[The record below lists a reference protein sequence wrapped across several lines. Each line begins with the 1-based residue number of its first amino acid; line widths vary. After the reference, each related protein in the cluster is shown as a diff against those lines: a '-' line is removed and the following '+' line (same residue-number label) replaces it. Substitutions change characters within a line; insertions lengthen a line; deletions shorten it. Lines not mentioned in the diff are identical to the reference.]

1 MRTSR
6 GGWSTRRTPDDRA
19 GLNCRPML
27 KIAGSP
33 TPVTAEKLEARDR
46 ERLARASALLARLEA
61 ATPPFT
67 AANVLAPLNDLHVEL
82 SNISA
87 EAGIYTAMHP
97 EKAVRDTAER
107 MQRESIDLGQRAL
120 QSKGVFDALGA
131 VRSDDPLDRRFIA
144 LVRQDMKRAGV
155 ELGDADRAKARE
167 LRSTLTKLGQDHA
180 RNIRDDTRHITL
192 DSEAELAGL
201 PADYVK
207 AHRPDVNGTIVITTN
222 PPDMV
227 PFMTYAASD
236 RARKALQRESLDR
249 AAPNVQV
256 LQELTKTRD
265 QLARLLG
272 YPTWADYNLEER
284 MVATPEKLD
293 RFLTEVE
300 GIARPAAQ
308 AEVALLLEEK
318 RADHPGATTIGEWE
332 YLYYLNRVKTKRF
345 HFDAQDMRPYL
356 EYTAVRQAIL
366 DLNAELFN
374 MTFTPVVHEERW
386 HPSVESFD
394 VTIDGKPAGRI
405 SLDMHPR
412 EGKNKWFFN
421 APLRVAIPG
430 KQDGHGVLNCNF
442 PDPAT
447 VQGPA
452 LMEHSQVVTYFHEFG
467 HLVHGLARAN
477 IKYVRLSRVSEGD
490 FMEAPSQF
498 LEEWISDH
506 SVLTRFAR
514 HIETGTPISEDLVTR
529 LRAARDFG
537 KGIRTLNASIALAR
551 LSFALH
557 DGTRPGADP
566 RTLAAEVL
574 ARYSPFERLEGTAHP
589 ASWEHM
595 NGDHYSA
602 AYYTYLWSQTI
613 ARDLHTA
620 FGGDLMDTTVSR
632 RYRDQVLAPG
642 GTKAAAD
649 LVEDFLGRPGDLRAF
664 KAWLTGS

>member
-1 MRTSR
+1 
-6 GGWSTRRTPDDRA
+6 
-19 GLNCRPML
+19 ML
-27 KIAGSP
+27 TAASP
-33 TPVTAEKLEARDR
+33 TAVTAEQLEARDR
-46 ERLARASALLARLEA
+46 ARLDRAKTLLAQLEA
-61 ATPPFT
+61 TKAPFT
-67 AANVLAPLNDLHVEL
+67 VGSVLAPLNELHIEL
-82 SNISA
+82 SNVAA

-97 EKAVRDTAER
+97 DKAVRETAER
-107 MQRESIDLGQRAL
+107 MQRDAIDLGQQAL
-120 QSKGVFDALGA
+120 QSKPLYDALA
-131 VRSDDPLDRRFIA
+131 KVLATEVLDGRFVE
-144 LVRQDMKRAGV
+144 LVRQDMKRAGA

-167 LRSTLTKLGQDHA
+167 LRATLTKLGQDHA

-192 DSEAELAGL
+192 ESEAELDGL

-207 AHRPDVNGTIVITTN
+207 AHRPSSSGPNGKITITTN
-222 PPDMV
+222 PPDMT
-227 PFMTYAASD
+227 PFMTYATSE
-236 RARKALQRESLDR
+236 RARKALQRASLDR
-249 AAPNVQV
+249 AKPNIEV
-256 LQELTKTRD
+256 LRELTKTRD
-265 QLARLLG
+265 ALARLLG
-272 YPTWADYNLEER
+272 YPTWAHYNLEER
-284 MVATPEKLD
+284 MVGTPEQLD
-293 RFLTEVE
+293 RFLTEIE
-300 GIARPAAQ
+300 AIARPAAM
-308 AEVALLLEEK
+308 AELQLLLEEK
-318 RADHPGATTIGEWE
+318 RLDDPSATTIGEWE
-332 YLYYLNRVKTKRF
+332 QLYYTNRVKTKRF
-345 HFDAQDMRPYL
+345 RFDAQEMRPYL
-356 EYTAVRQAIL
+356 EYRKVRQAIL

-394 VTIDGKPAGRI
+394 VTIDGAPAGRI

-421 APLRVAIPG
+421 APLRVAVPG

-506 SVLTRFAR
+506 RVLTRFAK
-514 HIETGTPISEDLVTR
+514 HVETGTPISADLVKR

-537 KGIRTLNASIALAR
+537 RGIRTLTASIALSR
-551 LSFALH
+551 LSLEMH

-566 RTLAAEVL
+566 RTLASEVF
-574 ARYSPFERLEGTAHP
+574 ARYSPFDRLEGTAHP

-602 AYYTYLWSQTI
+602 AYYTYLWSNTI

-620 FGGDLMDTTVSR
+620 FGGDLMNTTVSR

-642 GTKAAAD
+642 GTKPAAD
-649 LVEDFLGRPGDLRAF
+649 LVKDFLGRPGDLRAF
-664 KAWLTGS
+664 KMWLIGET

>member
-1 MRTSR
+1 MPT
-6 GGWSTRRTPDDRA
+6 T
-19 GLNCRPML
+19 
-27 KIAGSP
+27 AGSP
-33 TPVTAEKLEARDR
+33 APITAKALEARDR
-46 ERLARASALLARLEA
+46 ERLARANELLAQLEA
-61 ATPPFT
+61 TKPPWTVAT
-67 AANVLAPLNDLHVEL
+67 VLAPLNELHIEL

-97 EKAVRDTAER
+97 DKEVREAAER
-107 MQRESIDLGQRAL
+107 LQRESIDLGQRAL
-120 QSKGVFDALGA
+120 QSRHIYDALAA
-131 VRSDDPLDRRFIA
+131 VATADPLDRRFVT

-167 LRSTLTKLGQDHA
+167 LRAKLTRLGQDHA
-180 RNIRDDTRHITL
+180 RNIRDDTRGITL
-192 DSEAELAGL
+192 ESEAELDGL

-207 AHRPDVNGTIVITTN
+207 AHRPGRDGKIVITTN

-227 PFMTYAASD
+227 PFMTYAHSD

-249 AAPNVQV
+249 AQPNVEV
-256 LQELTKTRD
+256 LKKLTHARNELA
-265 QLARLLG
+265 QLLG
-272 YPTWADYNLEER
+272 YPTWAHYNLEER
-284 MVATPEKLD
+284 MVATPEQLE
-293 RFLTEVE
+293 RFLIEIE
-300 GIARPAAQ
+300 AIARPAAL
-308 AEVALLLEEK
+308 AEFQQLLDEK
-318 RADHPGATTIGEWE
+318 RVDHPDATTIGEWE
-332 YLYYLNRVKTKRF
+332 QLYYTNRVKTKRYRY
-345 HFDAQDMRPYL
+345 DAQDVRPYL
-356 EYTAVRQAIL
+356 EYTKVRQAIL
-366 DLNAELFN
+366 DLNSELFN

-430 KQDGHGVLNCNF
+430 RQAGHGVLNCNF

-477 IKYVRLSRVSEGD
+477 IRYVRLSRVSEGD

-498 LEEWISDH
+498 LEEWIADH
-506 SVLTRFAR
+506 RVLTRFAT
-514 HIETGTPISEDLVTR
+514 HVETGEPISEDLVQR
-529 LRAARDFG
+529 LRGARDFG
-537 KGIRTLNASIALAR
+537 RAIRILNASIGLSR
-551 LSFALH
+551 LSLALH

-566 RTLAAEVL
+566 RVIAAEVL
-574 ARYSPFERLEGTAHP
+574 EKYSPFEHLAGTAYP

-595 NGDHYSA
+595 NGDNYSA
-602 AYYTYLWSQTI
+602 AYYTYLWSNTI

-620 FGGDLMDTTVSR
+620 FGGDLMDTAVSR

-642 GTKAAAD
+642 GTKPAAD
-649 LVEDFLGRPGDLRAF
+649 LVKDFLGRPGDLRAF
-664 KAWLTGS
+664 KAWLTGTAP